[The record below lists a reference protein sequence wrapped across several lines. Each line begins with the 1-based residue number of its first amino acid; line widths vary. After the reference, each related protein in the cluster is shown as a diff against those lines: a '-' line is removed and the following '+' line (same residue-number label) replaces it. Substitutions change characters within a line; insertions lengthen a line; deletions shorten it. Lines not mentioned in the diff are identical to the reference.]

1 MIGGSV
7 ASDRSAA
14 QDRCECGADPGDIH
28 FDRSIC
34 ACGSMHYFCN
44 QCGTQAEPCSDESPA
59 ATKRGWERVEEL
71 REKAA
76 RRGRIN
82 HAEGARYATADWD
95 DVLFLIAE
103 IDELRAALNHKE
115 EA

>member
-1 MIGGSV
+1 MQQ
-7 ASDRSAA
+7 SDKSSAA
-14 QDRCECGADPGDIH
+14 SSWDTNMTGYATAVRVIRFVWPARNRPGIDRMVLRGAI
-28 FDRSIC
+28 
-34 ACGSMHYFCN
+34 A
-44 QCGTQAEPCSDESPA
+44 QARRCSE
-59 ATKRGWERVEEL
+59 TKQGWERVEEL

-76 RRGRIN
+76 RRGRID